1 LHVMVD
7 NAECL
12 SVMYVIRIYKVY
24 IFLNL
29 TDSILCIHNY
39 NYYNHVPHDKL
50 NWVWFKDD
58 GLEFAMFGKAKQQV
72 WLNFGKSN
80 SLKTIKPKGLNKI
93 TKLSSVYHEGH
104 DCNSCNYEYII

>member
-1 LHVMVD
+1 MLYYTHINGYCSNVKQGRM
-7 NAECL
+7 L
-12 SVMYVIRIYKVY
+12 SIG
-24 IFLNL
+24 
-29 TDSILCIHNY
+29 ILS
-39 NYYNHVPHDKL
+39 
-50 NWVWFKDD
+50 KDD

-93 TKLSSVYHEGH
+93 TKLSWVYHEGH